1 MNKKIPDS
9 LIIKHFAGE
18 VQYSVN
24 GFIEK
29 NDDQLN
35 NDIVDALEL
44 SKNKLIKYLF
54 KKNKE
59 EKEKNGPNK
68 LHSDTLSKQ
77 FKKQLDE
84 LIKMLTQSNPR
95 YIKCI
100 KPNNSKKSGM
110 LESID
115 VNRQILCAG
124 ILEAIKIRNQGF
136 SIRRTH
142 EEFVMRYRPIV
153 KGISLP
159 NSNTDY
165 SKTAQ
170 EIVKFVQNSKDF
182 NEIFQNNK
190 KIIQVG
196 LTKILMKDEVKTYL
210 ESKLIQVQLKSIIKI
225 QSLRRG
231 LKIHKKHKTLRA
243 KSIKIQKYVKGFIL
257 REKFKNF
264 INRLILQVVFD
275 GFMKKRVFYLI
286 NPVKDQLTNYFKEK
300 KKKKEEAEK
309 KAKDEKEKTMQRS
322 IEKSVYSSNETK
334 KKEEAKAKDEKVI
347 QRSMDK
353 SMYSSTEMN
362 NFLNHHNQDK
372 QHNTVKP
379 RGEADDYINYQI
391 KESEFI
397 AKIEVLSEEKF
408 FLKNENLNLKEQ
420 IKQLKEVIVTKDNEI
435 AKIKSNVF
443 VQQDNNYNNTLF
455 DESLR
460 LQVEFL
466 EENMRFEKKSSNEH
480 ELQLLEDELKKLK
493 NVTFEKD
500 TQIYSFNLQVS
511 ELTKSNK
518 YLQDLC
524 ENLKNQIKKNK
535 EKLDNEFQFFFDQKR
550 EFEKEKNEYH
560 SKISENKTNYLMEKQ
575 IVELKN
581 ENKLLSTK
589 SVENRK
595 RNEKEIEAYKK
606 MP

>member
-1 MNKKIPDS
+1 
-9 LIIKHFAGE
+9 
-18 VQYSVN
+18 
-24 GFIEK
+24 
-29 NDDQLN
+29 
-35 NDIVDALEL
+35 
-44 SKNKLIKYLF
+44 
-54 KKNKE
+54 
-59 EKEKNGPNK
+59 
-68 LHSDTLSKQ
+68 
-77 FKKQLDE
+77 
-84 LIKMLTQSNPR
+84 
-95 YIKCI
+95 
-100 KPNNSKKSGM
+100 
-110 LESID
+110 
-115 VNRQILCAG
+115 
-124 ILEAIKIRNQGF
+124 
-136 SIRRTH
+136 
-142 EEFVMRYRPIV
+142 
-153 KGISLP
+153 
-159 NSNTDY
+159 
-165 SKTAQ
+165 
-170 EIVKFVQNSKDF
+170 
-182 NEIFQNNK
+182 
-190 KIIQVG
+190 
-196 LTKILMKDEVKTYL
+196 
-210 ESKLIQVQLKSIIKI
+210 
-225 QSLRRG
+225 
-231 LKIHKKHKTLRA
+231 
-243 KSIKIQKYVKGFIL
+243 
-257 REKFKNF
+257 
-264 INRLILQVVFD
+264 
-275 GFMKKRVFYLI
+275 
-286 NPVKDQLTNYFKEK
+286 
-300 KKKKEEAEK
+300 
-309 KAKDEKEKTMQRS
+309 
-322 IEKSVYSSNETK
+322 VYSSNETK

-550 EFEKEKNEYH
+550 EFEKEK
-560 SKISENKTNYLMEKQ
+560 K
-575 IVELKN
+575 
-581 ENKLLSTK
+581 
-589 SVENRK
+589 
-595 RNEKEIEAYKK
+595 
-606 MP
+606 